1 MSKKELRLSVFELE
15 KLGISLVLPQRRE
28 LEAEI
33 NSRRVAAVFNY
44 QHDTVETTSELLN
57 AAMDVIKRWDSPLW
71 KDLPA
76 TAEYIERLRKAV
88 AKAQKEAQ

>member
-15 KLGISLVLPQRRE
+15 KLGISLVIPQRRE
-28 LEAEI
+28 LEAEV
-33 NSRRVAAVFNY
+33 NSHRVAAVFNY
-44 QHDTVETTSELLN
+44 PHDTVETNSELLN
-57 AAMDVIKRWDSPLW
+57 AAMDVIERWDSPLW

-76 TAEYIERLRKAV
+76 TAEYIERLRQAV